1 VDVCVA
7 ETWKPNWLIV
17 VEVCRKKGKFD
28 EQERWT
34 INIRNWPMSQ
44 KTYHD
49 ESETLREVKEGSFSI
64 HQSGNTIWM
73 SASWESSGWS
83 QSFQQLKCDLEGY
96 DLPSIV
102 IWHWRR
108 YYSFLDFP
116 EVRTLADS
124 FPSLH
129 PEIQGK
135 TLAEANRMASRD
147 LYHLARQ
154 LGWKKLTAREQQKHG
169 IDAMW
174 IRQERIMSG
183 GNQTG
188 CGQYTEEAARGLE
201 IHPIPE
207 E

>member
-1 VDVCVA
+1 
-7 ETWKPNWLIV
+7 
-17 VEVCRKKGKFD
+17 
-28 EQERWT
+28 
-34 INIRNWPMSQ
+34 
-44 KTYHD
+44 
-49 ESETLREVKEGSFSI
+49 
-64 HQSGNTIWM
+64 
-73 SASWESSGWS
+73 
-83 QSFQQLKCDLEGY
+83 
-96 DLPSIV
+96 
-102 IWHWRR
+102 
-108 YYSFLDFP
+108 
-116 EVRTLADS
+116 
-124 FPSLH
+124 
-129 PEIQGK
+129 
-135 TLAEANRMASRD
+135 MASRD